1 MSLDST
7 SVDLQAHPAL
17 AGITVFERGWLSS
30 NNVLIHA
37 RGDEPGAVLVDSG
50 HVSHAAQTE
59 ALVRHALQGRPLAR
73 IVNTHLHSDHCG
85 GNAALQ
91 RAFGAEVLTP
101 PGHADAV
108 RRWDE
113 ETLSY
118 APTGQHCERFELHG
132 TLVPGEPVRAG
143 GRQFEV
149 IAAPG
154 HDPESVVLFDAA
166 SGLLISA
173 DALWENGFGVVFP
186 ELEGESAFD
195 DVATVLDMIERL
207 PVSVVVPG
215 HGRPFTDVPAA
226 LARARTR
233 LASFVNDPQ
242 RHARYAA
249 KVLIS
254 FHLMEVRG
262 QTLPELVEWVER
274 TRYFASVWQS
284 SGQAESRSPAAWG
297 ELLASELVA
306 SGAAR
311 RVGERIEPA

>member
-1 MSLDST
+1 MTMNLPSP
-7 SVDLQAHPAL
+7 DLKTHPAL
-17 AGITVFERGWLSS
+17 AGLAVFERGWLSS

-37 RGDEPGAVLVDSG
+37 QGDEPGAVLIDSG

-59 ALVRHALQGRPLAR
+59 ALVRHALQGKPLAR

-85 GNAALQ
+85 GNATLQ
-91 RAFGAEVLTP
+91 RAFGAQVITP
-101 PGHADAV
+101 PGHAEAV

-113 ETLSY
+113 EVLTY
-118 APTGQHCERFELHG
+118 APTGQRCERFELHG
-132 TLVPGEPVRAG
+132 TLAPGESLHVG
-143 GRQFEV
+143 GRRFEV

-166 SGLLISA
+166 TGLLISA

-195 DVATVLDMIERL
+195 DVAAVLDVIERL
-207 PVSVVVPG
+207 PVSMVVPG

-233 LASFVNDPQ
+233 LGAFVQDRQ

-262 QTLPELVEWVER
+262 ETLAELKAWVGR
-274 TRYFASVWQS
+274 TRYFESVWEGAGCLEAS
-284 SGQAESRSPAAWG
+284 AAAWS
-297 ELLASELVA
+297 EALAMELVA

-311 RVGERIEPA
+311 RMGERIEPA

>member
-1 MSLDST
+1 MTMSLND
-7 SVDLQAHPAL
+7 HPAL
-17 AGITVFERGWLSS
+17 AGLSVFERGWLSS

-50 HVSHAAQTE
+50 HLVHAAQTE

-85 GNAALQ
+85 GNATLQ
-91 RAFGAEVLTP
+91 RAFGAEVITP
-101 PGHADAV
+101 PGQAEAV

-113 ETLSY
+113 EALSY
-118 APTGQHCERFELHG
+118 RPTGQRCERFTLHG
-132 TLVPGEPVRAG
+132 TLSPGETLQAG
-143 GRQFEV
+143 GRRFEV
-149 IAAPG
+149 MAAPG
-154 HDPESVVLFDAA
+154 HDPESVILFDAEH
-166 SGLLISA
+166 GLLIAA

-186 ELEGESAFD
+186 ELEGESAFG
-195 DVATVLDMIERL
+195 DVGTVLDMIERL
-207 PVSVVVPG
+207 RVSVVVPG
-215 HGRPFTDVPAA
+215 HGRPFTDVPEA
-226 LARARTR
+226 LSRARKR

-262 QTLPELVEWVER
+262 QTLPELFDWVAR
-274 TRYFASVWQS
+274 TRYFASVWQTA
-284 SGQAESRSPAAWG
+284 GQAESKSPAAWG
-297 ELLASELVA
+297 ELLVSELLA